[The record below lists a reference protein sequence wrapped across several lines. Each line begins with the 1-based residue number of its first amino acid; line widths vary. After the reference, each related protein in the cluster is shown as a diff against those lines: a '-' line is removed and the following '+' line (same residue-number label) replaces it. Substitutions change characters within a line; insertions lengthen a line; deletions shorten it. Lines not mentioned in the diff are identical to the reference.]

1 MKKIFSIL
9 ILCLITISQ
18 SYSQTNLQTS
28 NKLDSVL
35 VPVKTLKN
43 ALIVLEQR
51 NYCREQLTIVR
62 DSITIQTKLILNQ
75 DTIITNLKEQGRLQ
89 SENIGNYQKIIVNK
103 DQEIE
108 IYKEK
113 YNKEKRYK
121 WYGIGGGI
129 LVAILSFII

>member
-1 MKKIFSIL
+1 MAV
-9 ILCLITISQ
+9 T
-18 SYSQTNLQTS
+18 
-28 NKLDSVL
+28 
-35 VPVKTLKN
+35 
-43 ALIVLEQR
+43 
-51 NYCREQLTIVR
+51 R

-75 DTIITNLKEQGRLQ
+75 DTIITNLKEQIRLQ